1 MIEREQLI
9 ERIARALAD
18 SQARDDEGQ
27 FPRLFELIDFS
38 GENKTWTVLREAA
51 VAALEVIERDTSL
64 GRG

>member
-9 ERIARALAD
+9 ERIVQALAD

-27 FPRLFELIDFS
+27 FPTLFEHLDYS
-38 GENKTWTVLREAA
+38 GENKSWTVLRAA
-51 VAALEVIERDTSL
+51 AIAALEVIEQDTGL